1 MLLAA
6 AGACASSAPQKA
18 TTPSQSNAPPSATA
32 TSDSAASEPVVAAVP
47 DAAAPLAPAT
57 LQPGPAGVESPY
69 LGVIDRTGLAAIVEQ
84 GLGRVLARLHV
95 SPVLVQGK
103 FLGFRVNEIDPAW
116 SAAGL
121 LVNDVVLR
129 LNGQPIERPEQA
141 VVAFESLRVASELA
155 LELSRDG
162 KKLAL
167 RYRIEGAAPTPSTS
181 SAMAP
186 R

>member
-1 MLLAA
+1 V
-6 AGACASSAPQKA
+6 SSAPKKV
-18 TTPSQSNAPPSATA
+18 TTPAESKAPPSATA
-32 TSDSAASEPVVAAVP
+32 ASDNVAADPVVAVAP
-47 DAAAPLAPAT
+47 DATARAVPAT
-57 LQPGPAGVESPY
+57 LQPGPAGTESPY
-69 LGVIDRTGLAAIVEQ
+69 LGVIDRTGLAAIIEQ

-103 FLGFRVNEIDPAW
+103 FQGFRVNAIDPAW

-155 LELSRDG
+155 LELSRG
-162 KKLAL
+162 GQKLSL
-167 RYRIEGAAPTPSTS
+167 RYRIEGAAPSPSTS